1 MCTSCVLPIV
11 TLRRLCPA
19 KSHLCPRLEQ
29 TLSSSSSFIILT
41 AELSEFGRKH
51 SYFTMSPLQEMRQ
64 NHMYTVVLINSRR
77 TISFLTN
84 FCQVISYKSYK
95 RGSSY
100 YVFNQGG
107 GWIKWCLCFCYVEAQ
122 FCDLGRN
129 SKSRLYENEVQ
140 IKGLFYMT
148 AFHSGVIESYE
159 RTRQDDKWFLL
170 QIV

>member
-11 TLRRLCPA
+11 KLRRLCPA

-29 TLSSSSSFIILT
+29 TLSSSSFIILT

-107 GWIKWCLCFCYVEAQ
+107 GKSNDVSVFVMLKQ
-122 FCDLGRN
+122 N
-129 SKSRLYENEVQ
+129 SVTWGGTANQ
-140 IKGLFYMT
+140 GYM
-148 AFHSGVIESYE
+148 
-159 RTRQDDKWFLL
+159 KMKCK
-170 QIV
+170 